1 MPVVSNS
8 KLTQAEKMI
17 LRDMRAEQEGTVLY
31 RSFDTAIVAKFGPN
45 TVKFATSVRSPNE
58 KKSRNKVGE
67 FHARTRFEYEQT
79 AVLNLGDFLYLVEAF
94 DFQEIVK

>member
-1 MPVVSNS
+1 MNQSNT
-8 KLTQAEKMI
+8 KLTPAEKMI
-17 LRDMRAEQEGTVLY
+17 LRDWRKVQTDTVLY
-31 RSFDTAIVAKFGPN
+31 RNFDTAIVAKFGPN

-79 AVLNLGDFLYLVEAF
+79 AVLNLGDFLYLVEAL
-94 DFQEIVK
+94 DCQEIVK